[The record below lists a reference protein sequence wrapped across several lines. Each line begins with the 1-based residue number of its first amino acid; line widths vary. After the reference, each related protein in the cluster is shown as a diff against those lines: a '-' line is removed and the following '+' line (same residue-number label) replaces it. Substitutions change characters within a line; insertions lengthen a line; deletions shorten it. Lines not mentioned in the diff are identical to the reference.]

1 MIRVLKCFAFVLAV
15 LIALDVVR
23 GVACGL
29 FPGVERFLMP
39 CRAHDTV
46 EQLEERINVLELYYY
61 DVSGSLQLIRE
72 RVEKTEEAKVGI
84 SKTETT
90 TQTEVGV

>member
-29 FPGVERFLMP
+29 FPSVEKFLMP
-39 CRAHDTV
+39 CRAHDAV

-84 SKTETT
+84 SKTETP
-90 TQTEVGV
+90 TQTEGVK